1 MKIIETLEPFIIK
14 NLLTNINLIIISPL
28 GRGGS
33 YFFQSLLNRH
43 PEIITLPESTT
54 SCHED
59 LNSIQDFVLKNEK
72 SFDSTKAY
80 FNNVEISNQIN
91 IDIDINRL
99 VEIYHLLKNI
109 HKPSNRKEAFL
120 LYYLSYAILNNY
132 DIKKLKFILI
142 HIHNF
147 RSEKHLFYSFI
158 KDFPN
163 TKIIVLTKD
172 LKLTFKSISLIF
184 EERYG
189 GVFDDILISR
199 IRKNLLEYET
209 FKHLYNQFKKQIK
222 IVDINLMHLQ
232 GKSKMQKLCDWLKI
246 RYDDVLMISQI
257 GNQEWFG
264 NRADKIK
271 SNGLHIDNYKVYK
284 PGGELD
290 SYQKNLINKSFEHIM
305 NVFNYDKFVEVS
317 TVSNN
322 NFVKDFLKFKEFKA
336 TRSFKQKLKSIFK
349 YTLLKSKVDSF
360 RFENKY
366 KIISDSYRNY
376 RLERDSLI

>member
-1 MKIIETLEPFIIK
+1 MKIIETLQPLILK
-14 NLLTNINLIIISPL
+14 KLLDNINLIIISPL

-43 PEIITLPESTT
+43 PEMITLPESTT
-54 SCHED
+54 CSHED

-109 HKPSNRKEAFL
+109 HKPLNRKEAFL
-120 LYYLSYAILNNY
+120 LYYLSYAILNDY

-147 RSEKHLFYSFI
+147 RSEKHLFYSFL

-184 EERYG
+184 KERHG

-209 FKHLYNQFKKQIK
+209 FKHLYGQFKKQIK
-222 IVDINLMHLQ
+222 IVDINQLHLQ
-232 GKSKMQKLCDWLKI
+232 GKSKMQNLCDWLKI
-246 RYDDVLMISQI
+246 RYNEVLMISQI

-271 SNGLHIDNYKVYK
+271 SNGLHKDNYKVYK
-284 PGGELD
+284 SDGELD
-290 SYQKNLINKSFEHIM
+290 PYQKHLINKSFEHIM
-305 NVFNYDKFVEVS
+305 NAFNYDKYVEISVD
-317 TVSNN
+317 SNY
-322 NFVKDFLKFKEFKA
+322 NFVKDFVKFKEFNA
-336 TRSFKQKLKSIFK
+336 TRSFKHKIKSILK
-349 YTLLKSKVDSF
+349 YSLLKSKVDSF
-360 RFENKY
+360 RFENNY
-366 KIISDSYRNY
+366 KIISDSYINY
-376 RLERDSLI
+376 KLERDSFI